1 MSVPQHTMNNDL
13 AFGIDFLRD
22 SGSYNAFIKQLKFY
36 ECVGRRTAT
45 AGRFAPLDAWEMPPP
60 HVSTTQREMSQVDL
74 FKSNKLTKF
83 PKISDGKILTPFNP
97 LIYFTCPKL

>member
-1 MSVPQHTMNNDL
+1 MNNDL

-45 AGRFAPLDAWEMPPP
+45 AGRFAPLDAWETP
-60 HVSTTQREMSQVDL
+60 HVSATQREMSQVDL
-74 FKSNKLTKF
+74 FKSNKF
-83 PKISDGKILTPFNP
+83 RKILNSKLLTFKP
-97 LIYFTCPKL
+97 LISSIFSKF